1 MPLHTLRTAH
11 VQTTFVCSGKCI
23 HCPYPYCMHS
33 QYHGTM
39 SDAVFQT
46 VLDRLARLTLDTVCP
61 CLENE
66 PFADAAI
73 FERAEA
79 LFGACRARRLELTTN
94 AVLLDAVKRKRLAEL
109 LEGKAHE
116 IRVIFHGTRKEQYA
130 GVMGIPFGESLEN
143 VIGLLRLTEEA
154 DLRVSIHCAGK
165 GVAGSLFQD
174 YHCPEHDFIRFWEE
188 IFQKHCIRKRPELR
202 YRPILDRAGSSLHR
216 GGACLPVPVR
226 DDLTGL
232 HCPRISEHLH
242 VLHTGELVLCCMD
255 YEGETVFGDIT
266 KDDLPQIFAS
276 KNRRLL
282 ADSARG
288 LRASPPDFLCKRCL
302 YPGG

>member
-1 MPLHTLRTAH
+1 
-11 VQTTFVCSGKCI
+11 
-23 HCPYPYCMHS
+23 
-33 QYHGTM
+33 M
-39 SDAVFQT
+39 SDAVFQI
-46 VLDRLARLTLDTVCP
+46 VLDRLAPLALETVCP

-66 PFADAAI
+66 PFADPAI

-79 LFGACRARRLELTTN
+79 LFRACRARRLEFTTN
-94 AVLLDAVKRKRLAEL
+94 AVLLDGAKQKRLAEL

-130 GVMGIPFGESLEN
+130 GVMGVPFGESLEN
-143 VIGLLRLTEEA
+143 VIGLLRLAEEA
-154 DLRVSIHCAGK
+154 DLRIAIHCAGK

-174 YHCPEHDFIRFWEE
+174 YHCPEEDFTRFWEE
-188 IFQKHCIRKRPELR
+188 IFQKHGIRKRPELR

-216 GGACLPVPVR
+216 AGTCLLVPVR
-226 DDLTGL
+226 DDLTSL
-232 HCPRISEHLH
+232 HCPRVLEHLH
-242 VLHTGELVLCCMD
+242 ILHTGELALCCMD
-255 YEGETVFGDIT
+255 YEEETIFGDIT
-266 KDDLPQIFAS
+266 RNDLPHIFAG
-276 KNRRLL
+276 KDWKRL

>member
-23 HCPYPYCMHS
+23 HCPHPYCMHS
-33 QYHGTM
+33 QYHGVM
-39 SDAVFQT
+39 SDAVFQI
-46 VLDRLARLTLDTVCP
+46 VLDRLARLSLDTVCP

-66 PFADAAI
+66 PFADPAI
-73 FERAEA
+73 FERAEI
-79 LFGACRARRLELTTN
+79 LFDVCHARRLELTTN
-94 AVLLDAVKRKRLAEL
+94 AVLLDAVKRKPLAGL

-116 IRVIFHGTRKEQYA
+116 IRIIFHGTRKDQYA

-143 VIGLLRLTEEA
+143 VIGLLHLADEA
-154 DLRVSIHCAGK
+154 DLRVVIHCAGK

-174 YHCPEHDFIRFWEE
+174 YHCPEEDFIRFWEE
-188 IFQKHCIRKRPELR
+188 ILQKHGIRKRPELR

-216 GGACLPVPVR
+216 TGNCLLAPVR
-226 DDLTGL
+226 DNLTNL
-232 HCPRISEHLH
+232 HCPRVLEHLH
-242 VLHTGELVLCCMD
+242 ILHTGELVLCCMD
-255 YEGETVFGDIT
+255 YEEETIFGDIT
-266 KDDLPQIFAS
+266 KDDLPRIFTG
-276 KNRRLL
+276 KDRKLL

-288 LRASPPDFLCKRCL
+288 LRPSPSDFLCKRCL

>member
-255 YEGETVFGDIT
+255 YEAATVFGDIT
-266 KDDLPQIFAS
+266 RDDLPHIFAS
-276 KNRRLL
+276 NGWKLL

-288 LRASPPDFLCKRCL
+288 LRPSPPDFLCKRCR